1 MRIYEKVHL
10 VVATP
15 GRILD
20 LMEKQASTLVCKF
33 CGSQSCFQVANVSKC
48 KMLVL
53 DEADK
58 LLSQVRTLR
67 VRFIIKMVLA
77 CVMCLNVGG
86 TYIEDQGY
94 KWHIAS
100 IWFLQDF
107 KGMLDRVISHLPPR

>member
-20 LMEKQASTLVCKF
+20 LMEKQATQPLNIPSCVNNTSF
-33 CGSQSCFQVANVSKC
+33 CSSQGFLQVANVSKC

-58 LLSQVRTLR
+58 LLSQVRIFFSRNIGLVHDQWSLT
-67 VRFIIKMVLA
+67 II
-77 CVMCLNVGG
+77 
-86 TYIEDQGY
+86 DQY
-94 KWHIAS
+94 AEC
-100 IWFLQDF
+100 
-107 KGMLDRVISHLPPR
+107 

>member
-58 LLSQVRTLR
+58 LLSQVRMLLMSEFEWEMTGTSI
-67 VRFIIKMVLA
+67 FI
-77 CVMCLNVGG
+77 VGG
-86 TYIEDQGY
+86 TLHHSG
-94 KWHIAS
+94 S
-100 IWFLQDF
+100 C
-107 KGMLDRVISHLPPR
+107 RISRGCWTG